1 MKDIEIAKSIRHLL
15 ENEDF
20 VNVFI
25 EEYINNGIKHLVLNE
40 DINDENVRIKLKA
53 IKEFRDFIEYYVT
66 LEKK

>member
-1 MKDIEIAKSIRHLL
+1 MKDVEIAKSIRHLL

-25 EEYINNGIKHLVLNE
+25 EEYVNNGIKHLVLNE
-40 DINDENVRIKLKA
+40 DVNDENVRIKLKA